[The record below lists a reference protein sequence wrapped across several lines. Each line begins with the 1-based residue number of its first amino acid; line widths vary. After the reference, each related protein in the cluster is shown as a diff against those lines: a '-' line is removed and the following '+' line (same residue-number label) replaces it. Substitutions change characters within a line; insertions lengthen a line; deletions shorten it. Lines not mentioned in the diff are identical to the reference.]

1 MIIVEN
7 LSKVYQN
14 NKQALSN
21 INIQI
26 DNGMFGLI
34 GSNGAG
40 KTTLMRILA
49 TLLYPTTG
57 RVQIFG
63 HDISTP
69 EGKKY
74 IKSILGYLPQTTS
87 VHLNLTIEQNLD
99 YFAILKGIKDRTTRK
114 VHVERAL
121 EQTGL
126 TQLRQDRANTLS
138 GGMKRRLGIAI
149 TLLNNPRLII
159 VDEPTSGLDPAE
171 RVRFRNV
178 LFDLAGERIVILST
192 HIIEDVQQV
201 CSNLA
206 VIKGGRL
213 LFYGSSSELIDQY
226 IGKVWAISANNFNHN
241 DYEHVVTSII
251 TEQGKEYRVVSDN
264 PLFKVP
270 VLCNQPWKKP
280 TYLL

>member
-7 LSKVYQN
+7 VSKVYQN

-34 GSNGAG
+34 GPNGAG

-114 VHVERAL
+114 VHVERVL

-192 HIIEDVQQV
+192 HIIEDVQQ
-201 CSNLA
+201 SMLKFSGHKGREI
-206 VIKGGRL
+206 VIL
-213 LFYGSSSELIDQY
+213 WF
-226 IGKVWAISANNFNHN
+226 
-241 DYEHVVTSII
+241 II
-251 TEQGKEYRVVSDN
+251 
-264 PLFKVP
+264 
-270 VLCNQPWKKP
+270 
-280 TYLL
+280 